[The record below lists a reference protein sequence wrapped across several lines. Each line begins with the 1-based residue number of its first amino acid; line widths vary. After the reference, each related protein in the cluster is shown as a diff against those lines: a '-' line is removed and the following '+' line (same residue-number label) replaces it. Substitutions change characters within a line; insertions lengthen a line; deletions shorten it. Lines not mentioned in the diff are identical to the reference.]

1 MRIAHA
7 TIYGL
12 ALLAASLANAAA
24 SDVCNG
30 GNNADRL
37 ESRYFEDSCRK
48 AVKSL
53 QELPASVREAFGPYE
68 SNASADAWPDKAEMQ
83 LKRIRSDVRD
93 DQQQADAAGQAQLA
107 SRLGELDQR
116 LSTAISKLTN
126 LRTIDELGGPNATNN
141 LAELQPS
148 FWRVDVRRDATRGE
162 LALKYLQDEN
172 CVEAGI
178 GDSRCEPVYVGAT
191 KIADHT
197 YATAVVIAHLHEA
210 SRRQV
215 RTEAT
220 RRTAAW
226 NSYLYDTQFQYWWE
240 LVFNRYLEERCPKG
254 LNAWVAPLISKKCE
268 QRSVDSFKNEIGF
281 REPPDYKASLLHPD
295 LGVMYLDDE
304 PKGDRFKPA
313 VLVQALGYEWWDWKD
328 GKIENRRGVS
338 LVVSA
343 ADNSR
348 TKQLGYGLQ
357 LRWNGYAFAVTDHD
371 GKLAVTLNLDL
382 AKYIGTAS
390 PKYAESFKLPLE
402 LEK

>member
-24 SDVCNG
+24 PDVCNG
-30 GNNADRL
+30 VDNANRL
-37 ESRYFEDSCRK
+37 QHRYFTDPCRK
-48 AVKSL
+48 AVESL
-53 QELPASVREAFGPYE
+53 QELHAAVREGFGPYE
-68 SNASADAWPDKAEMQ
+68 GDASAEAWPDKAEMQ
-83 LKRIRSDVRD
+83 LKRIRTDVRE
-93 DQQQADAAGQAQLA
+93 DQQQADAGGEAKLA
-107 SRLGELDQR
+107 SRLGELDLR
-116 LSTAISKLTN
+116 LGAAIGKLAELRN
-126 LRTIDELGGPNATNN
+126 LDELGGPDAPTS
-141 LAELQPS
+141 LAELFPS
-148 FWRVDVRRDATRGE
+148 FWTVDTDPEATRGE
-162 LALKYLQDEN
+162 LAIKYLQDEN
-172 CVEAGI
+172 CLDARI

-191 KIADHT
+191 KIGDRT
-197 YATAVVIAHLHEA
+197 YAAAEVIGHLHLPL
-210 SRRQV
+210 RRKF

-240 LVFNRYLEERCPKG
+240 LAFNRYLEEQCPKG

-268 QRSVDSFKNEIGF
+268 QRSVDSLQNEIGF
-281 REPPDYKASLLHPD
+281 REPPDYKTSLLHPD

-313 VLVQALGYEWWDWKD
+313 VVVQALGYEWWDWKD

-348 TKQLGYGLQ
+348 TKELGYGLQ
-357 LRWNGYAFAVTDHD
+357 FRWNGYAFAVTDHD

-382 AKYIGTAS
+382 AKYIGSAS
-390 PKYAESFKLPLE
+390 PKHAEALKLPME
-402 LEK
+402 FEQ

>member
-12 ALLAASLANAAA
+12 ALLAGSLAHAAEP
-24 SDVCNG
+24 DVCNG
-30 GNNADRL
+30 GDNGDRL
-37 ESRYFEDSCRK
+37 ESRYFIDLCRK
-48 AVKSL
+48 GVKSL
-53 QELPASVREAFGPYE
+53 QELDAAVREGFGPYE
-68 SNASADAWPDKAEMQ
+68 GDASAEAWPEKAEMQ
-83 LKRIRSDVRD
+83 LKRMRSDVRD

-116 LSTAISKLTN
+116 FGAAIGKLSDLRN
-126 LRTIDELGGPNATNN
+126 LDQLGGPDF
-141 LAELQPS
+141 AELQPS
-148 FWRVDVRRDATRGE
+148 FWRVSTDPNAIRGE
-162 LALKYLQDEN
+162 LAVKYLQDEN
-172 CVEAGI
+172 CLNAQR
-178 GDSRCEPVYVGAT
+178 GDTRCDAVYIGAT
-191 KIADHT
+191 QIADHT
-197 YATAVVIAHLHEA
+197 YAAAEVVGHLHLPL
-210 SRRQV
+210 RRQF

-240 LVFNRYLEERCPKG
+240 LAFNRYLEEQCPKG
-254 LNAWVAPLISKKCE
+254 LNARVAPLISKKCE
-268 QRSVDSFKNEIGF
+268 QRSVDSLQNEIGF

-313 VLVQALGYEWWDWKD
+313 VVVQALGYEWWDWKD

-343 ADNSR
+343 ADNAR

-382 AKYIGTAS
+382 AKYIGSAS
-390 PKYAESFKLPLE
+390 PKYAEALKLPLE
-402 LEK
+402 FEQ